1 VFKVGAGASVFTWW
15 AARAFD
21 WVIAN
26 GAAHNIR
33 VISNSWG
40 GGDGADYNANDP
52 VNIMSKAAYDHGI
65 VVVFAAGNSG
75 GPNMLGSNAVSP
87 YVVCVGAVDKSGAK
101 ASFTSTGRPGGDM
114 TRDANGLYRPTVVA
128 PGVDIIAPHSSTGVV
143 MTDGIDTANPF
154 YTHSDGT
161 SMATPHVAGVVALM
175 LQARPKLTPKNIIDI
190 LEGTATNLTKYE
202 RWQVGEGL
210 VNAYAAVKAAEK
222 GQIKFPPSSHGKT
235 PLYTQLA
242 NSDWNGQVLPA
253 GYTVIDQTNALASDT
268 KVKVA
273 QGTGALYAEIE
284 WASATDSVYLQLLN
298 PNGKLVEE
306 SAGLT
311 DIGFVNFR
319 SVVTTN
325 PMAGTWTVRAIG
337 RINTVTD
344 YRGFWGT
351 YKLTTKYQATS
362 TTNLKT
368 VTTAYSGTSNTSVD
382 PVYDSQF
389 FTITVAQGATR
400 VGATLDWADTSSDL
414 DLYLYDAGGRL
425 VKSSTN
431 GDVNHEALA
440 VTTGTDPMMP
450 AAGLPAGTWTLEVR
464 GWLVTAPQPFN
475 GTYSVTRPR

>member
-1 VFKVGAGASVFTWW
+1 
-15 AARAFD
+15 
-21 WVIAN
+21 
-26 GAAHNIR
+26 
-33 VISNSWG
+33 
-40 GGDGADYNANDP
+40 
-52 VNIMSKAAYDHGI
+52 
-65 VVVFAAGNSG
+65 
-75 GPNMLGSNAVSP
+75 
-87 YVVCVGAVDKSGAK
+87 
-101 ASFTSTGRPGGDM
+101 M

-175 LQARPKLTPKNIIDI
+175 LQARPKLTPKNVIDI

-222 GQIKFPPSSHGKT
+222 GQVKFPPSTHGKV
-235 PLYTQLA
+235 PQYTQLA
-242 NSDWNGQVLPA
+242 SADWNGQVLPA
-253 GYTVIDQTNALASDT
+253 GYSVIDQTNALASDT
-268 KVKVA
+268 KIKVA
-273 QGTGALYAEIE
+273 KGTGALYAEIE
-284 WASATDSVYLQLLN
+284 WASSTESIYLQLLN
-298 PNGKLVEE
+298 PSGKLVEE

-325 PMAGTWTVRAIG
+325 PVAGTWTVRVVG

-351 YKLTTKYQATS
+351 YKLTTKYQAPS

-368 VTTAYSGTSNTSVD
+368 VTTPYTGTSNTSVD
-382 PVYDSQF
+382 RVHDSQY
-389 FTITVAQGATR
+389 FTITVPQGATR
-400 VGATLDWADTSSDL
+400 VGATLDWAETNSDL
-414 DLYLYDAGGRL
+414 DLYLYDAAGRL

-431 GDVNHEALA
+431 GDVNHEELA

-464 GWLVTAPQPFN
+464 GWLVAAPQPFD